1 MKRMITLASIFMI
14 ATLCA
19 AFAQDVP
26 NSSDVGDLDREAAI
40 KAFTQLSENVK
51 KDLSSPDAVVK
62 GDDGA
67 TKFRV
72 IAPVDVPL
80 ANGSGTVSGCTNAI
94 KVWFELSDG
103 RFVNPKY
110 YRWAPNEV
118 FYVHVQTAIPVY
130 VTIYQNYPGIS
141 QSKRAYPDDRFPDS
155 YRIVKPGTDTRLPVA
170 FQMDGNHNAEY
181 MSIVVT
187 RADWEGVRTVAPQ
200 SAAVAVAVAR
210 ADAGSSSSSATATA
224 TTRTDADSANASAI
238 ASAYTGVVKGAAD
251 ISSESALTKFAAIN
265 DAGLAGKDYEDGAVK
280 CRVRYHVS
288 YPRFIRPVHY
298 VRYSSN
304 TYNYINITN
313 VTNINFINY
322 RGCYTNIDDAAIYL
336 FSDNGVGQLQLS
348 LNKCGPNWRW

>member
-1 MKRMITLASIFMI
+1 MKRMITLASIFII

-19 AFAQDVP
+19 AFAQDAP
-26 NSSDVGDLDREAAI
+26 NSNDVGDLDRDAAI

-62 GDDGA
+62 GDDGT

-80 ANGSGTVSGCTNAI
+80 ASGSGTVSGCTNAI

-110 YRWAPNEV
+110 YRWAPNEI

-141 QSKRAYPDDRFPDS
+141 QSKRAYPDDHFPDS

-170 FQMDGNHNAEY
+170 FQMDGNHNTEY

-187 RADWEGVRTVAPQ
+187 KADWEGVSVVAPQ

-210 ADAGSSSSSATATA
+210 ADSSSA
-224 TTRTDADSANASAI
+224 SAV

-251 ISSESALTKFAAIN
+251 ISSESALTKFSAIN
-265 DAGLAGKDYEDGAVK
+265 DAGLAGKDYVDGAVK
-280 CRVRYHVS
+280 CRVRYYTS
-288 YPRFIRPVHY
+288 YPRFIRPTY
-298 VRYSSN
+298 YARYASH

-336 FSDNGVGQLQLS
+336 FSDNGVGQLQVS
-348 LNKCGPNWRW
+348 LIKCGPNWRW